1 MKDLCKGEI
10 LETWVVMSKD
20 RSASGKKAIH
30 EALGL
35 SQSKTQAKEGDDKVK
50 KKGGRKKHRSVQWV
64 FLKVHQG

>member
-50 KKGGRKKHRSVQWV
+50 KKEAERSIEV
-64 FLKVHQG
+64 FSGCSSREGS